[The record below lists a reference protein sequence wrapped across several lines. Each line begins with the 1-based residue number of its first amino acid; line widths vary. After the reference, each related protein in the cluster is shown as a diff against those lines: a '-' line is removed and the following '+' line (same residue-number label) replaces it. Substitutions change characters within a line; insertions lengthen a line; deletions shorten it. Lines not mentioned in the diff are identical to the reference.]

1 MSYFPFLADENEI
14 PTLRAIKDSFG
25 FVLNFYRAQTMRPD
39 LIDAEAQLVEAIL
52 VKDGALT
59 RQQKEYIFLVC
70 SAANLSTYCLTA
82 HCEIVR
88 MLGIEGPEPE
98 QIALDHAAA
107 KIPVPVKALL
117 NFAAKLNGQPAKITK
132 RDIDVLRTYGYTDQ
146 QIMEAVL
153 TVGIAKFANF
163 VAFGLGTA
171 PDFEPSGK
179 ILEVTQAAVRRL
191 SQVRPR
197 ASSA

>member
-1 MSYFPFLADENEI
+1 MSYFPFLADETDN

-25 FVLNFYRAQTMRPD
+25 FVPNFYRAQTLRPD
-39 LIDAEAQLVEAIL
+39 LIDAEAQLVNAIL
-52 VKDGALT
+52 VKEGALT

-82 HCEIVR
+82 HCEMVR

-98 QIALDHAAA
+98 QVALDHTAA
-107 KIPVPVKALL
+107 KIAVPLKALL

-132 RDIDVLRTYGYTDQ
+132 RDIDVLHTYGFSDQ

-153 TVGIAKFANF
+153 MVGLAKFANF

-171 PDFEPSGK
+171 PDFDP
-179 ILEVTQAAVRRL
+179 
-191 SQVRPR
+191 SQVIRQHI
-197 ASSA
+197 ATAAG